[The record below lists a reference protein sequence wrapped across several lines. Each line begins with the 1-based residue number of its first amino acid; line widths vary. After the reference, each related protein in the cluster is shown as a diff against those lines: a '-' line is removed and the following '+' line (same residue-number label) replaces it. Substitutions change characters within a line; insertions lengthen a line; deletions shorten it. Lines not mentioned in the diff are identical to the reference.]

1 MNIRHILFLVFV
13 SALLIG
19 SACGAKTV
27 HDFEIDK
34 DYKNVEN
41 QTHYSLYLNDKQDSG
56 ITVYD
61 SLGESDTDSSAYDDL
76 IHDDGQEY
84 LQMDD
89 DFEIEKKADN
99 IVEFKDIDHAQHGV
113 VEVVNDDGNQY
124 VVVFWAKD
132 TSDVKNSDLNPLLKE
147 FNKDNDVEAIAF

>member
-1 MNIRHILFLVFV
+1 M
-13 SALLIG
+13 
-19 SACGAKTV
+19 

-61 SLGESDTDSSAYDDL
+61 SLGESDTDSSTYGDL